1 MPKRARWATGRTCV
15 LVGGAPPPGL
25 PEALAEVGFEVRTA
39 GSAAGLPEL
48 LAAGPVG
55 AVIVTAALGLD
66 GLRKVAATSL
76 PRQPLA
82 PVLAI
87 GASASPDDA
96 VAAVRAGASDFAPAP
111 AEAASIVARLRA
123 TLVAPPEPAV
133 SGAATLERVG
143 IYGTSPAIR
152 TLQATLEKIGRYK
165 ANVLLLG
172 ESGTGKELVAR
183 AVHSLGPRRQHPFVP
198 INCANLGRDILE
210 NELFG
215 HERGAFTSADAR
227 KRGLLELADGGTIF
241 FDEIT
246 EMELPTQAKLLRV
259 LERNEFRRVGGTESV
274 KVDLGLIAATN
285 RDLERAIAEGRFRE
299 DLYYR
304 LKVVTIAIPPLRDRK
319 EDVPALIDTFVA
331 DFHRRT
337 GGKIRGISP
346 QALRELMD
354 YDWPGNVRELKNVI
368 ESAAVLST
376 SETIEVD
383 TVLDVLP
390 HGRARARAPRPS
402 PEVPDG
408 KAPAVVEI
416 PSGATLAD
424 AEQRLV
430 LAALRR
436 FPTKA
441 EAASA
446 LGLGLRTLYSKLAR
460 YRAEGVSIPE
470 TD

>member
-1 MPKRARWATGRTCV
+1 M
-15 LVGGAPPPGL
+15 
-25 PEALAEVGFEVRTA
+25 
-39 GSAAGLPEL
+39 
-48 LAAGPVG
+48 
-55 AVIVTAALGLD
+55 
-66 GLRKVAATSL
+66 
-76 PRQPLA
+76 
-82 PVLAI
+82 
-87 GASASPDDA
+87 
-96 VAAVRAGASDFAPAP
+96 
-111 AEAASIVARLRA
+111 
-123 TLVAPPEPAV
+123 
-133 SGAATLERVG
+133 
-143 IYGTSPAIR
+143 
-152 TLQATLEKIGRYK
+152 
-165 ANVLLLG
+165 LLLG

-198 INCANLGRDILE
+198 INCATLGRDILE

-337 GGKIRGISP
+337 GGTIRGISP
-346 QALRELMD
+346 QALRELME

-376 SETIEVD
+376 AETIEVD
-383 TVLDVLP
+383 TVLDALP
-390 HGRARARAPRPS
+390 HGRARARAPRP
-402 PEVPDG
+402 PEAAGG

-416 PSGATLAD
+416 TVGATLAD